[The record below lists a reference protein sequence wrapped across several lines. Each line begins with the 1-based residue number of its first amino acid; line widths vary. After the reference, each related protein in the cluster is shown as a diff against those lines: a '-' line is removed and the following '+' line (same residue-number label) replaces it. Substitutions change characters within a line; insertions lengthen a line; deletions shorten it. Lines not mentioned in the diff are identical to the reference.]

1 MAGFNAID
9 FNNKKVLVRVDFNVP
24 LSSEGKVVDDTRI
37 RAALPT
43 IKAILERGGKVVL
56 MSHLGRPDGMKNL
69 KDSLLP
75 VANHLSQLLEN
86 KVLLVNNYLEDSNF
100 ELSEMLLGANV
111 AMLENLRFYK
121 EETEG
126 NEDFALRL
134 AKLGDVY
141 VNDAFGTAH
150 RAHASTSIIAQYF
163 ASDKKCFGL
172 LMEAEVNSLKLALSE
187 GKSPK
192 VAIVGGAKVS
202 SKIDVLKS
210 LITKVDKVVIGGGM
224 AYTFI
229 KAQGGHV
236 GKSLVEDDKLKVALD
251 LIHDA
256 KTRGVEL
263 ILPIDSVNGTEFKDS
278 APSSITEISRIPENE
293 MGLDIGEGTIALLE
307 EVIKSSKTI
316 IWNGPMGVFEFEKFS
331 HGTES
336 IGKFIV
342 AATKNGAFSLVGGG
356 DSVAAAKQFKL
367 EDGISY
373 ISTGGGAMLEYLEG
387 KELPGIAAIVN

>member
-1 MAGFNAID
+1 
-9 FNNKKVLVRVDFNVP
+9 
-24 LSSEGKVVDDTRI
+24 
-37 RAALPT
+37 
-43 IKAILERGGKVVL
+43 

-100 ELSEMLLGANV
+100 ELSEVLLGVNV

-224 AYTFI
+224 AYTFM
-229 KAQGGHV
+229 KAQGGNI
-236 GKSLVEDDKLKVALD
+236 GKSLCEDDRLEMAND
-251 LIHDA
+251 LLA
-256 KTRGVEL
+256 KGF
-263 ILPIDSVNGTEFKDS
+263 ID
-278 APSSITEISRIPENE
+278 
-293 MGLDIGEGTIALLE
+293 
-307 EVIKSSKTI
+307 
-316 IWNGPMGVFEFEKFS
+316 
-331 HGTES
+331 
-336 IGKFIV
+336 
-342 AATKNGAFSLVGGG
+342 
-356 DSVAAAKQFKL
+356 AAAFGRPYIANPDLAHRLKL
-367 EDGISY
+367 NAPLNEINPATLY
-373 ISTGGGAMLEYLEG
+373 GGAEEG
-387 KELPGIAAIVN
+387 YTDYPALT